1 MNQEEILKLLDE
13 KKIEYTLVHHKAVF
27 TIDEMNEVDVPNKD
41 RIAKN
46 LFLRDDKK
54 RSYYL
59 VSIEETKR
67 ADLKAL
73 RTLLSSRPLS
83 FASEDDLV
91 YILSLKKGEVTPFGL
106 LNDKE
111 HKAVFIIDSYFEG
124 GIIGIHPNDNTA
136 TVFLKASDLLS
147 VLENSGVKTEIADL
161 RSFSSR

>member
-13 KKIEYTLVHHKAVF
+13 KKIEYTLVHHKPVF

-73 RTLLSSRPLS
+73 RMLLSSRPLS

-91 YILSLKKGEVTPFGL
+91 SILSLKKGEITPFGL

-111 HKAVFIIDSYFEG
+111 HKAVFILDSYFEG

-136 TVFLKASDLLS
+136 TVFLKTADLISILS
-147 VLENSGVKTEIADL
+147 GIGTEI
-161 RSFSSR
+161 RIISI

>member
-73 RTLLSSRPLS
+73 RTLLSSRPHS

-111 HKAVFIIDSYFEG
+111 HKAVFILDSYFEG

>member
-111 HKAVFIIDSYFEG
+111 HKAVFILDSYFEG
-124 GIIGIHPNDNTA
+124 EIIGIHPNDNTA
-136 TVFLKASDLLS
+136 TVFLKTADLISILS
-147 VLENSGVKTEIADL
+147 GIGTEI
-161 RSFSSR
+161 RIISI

>member
-1 MNQEEILKLLDE
+1 MLTRDDILAILD
-13 KKIEYTLVHHKAVF
+13 KKGIEYREFFHSAVY
-27 TIDEMNEVDVPNKD
+27 TIEEAEHLSIPGFDILRVP
-41 RIAKN
+41 KN

-111 HKAVFIIDSYFEG
+111 HKAVFILDSYFEG

-136 TVFLKASDLLS
+136 TVFLKTADLISILS
-147 VLENSGVKTEIADL
+147 GIGTEI
-161 RSFSSR
+161 RIISI

>member
-13 KKIEYTLVHHKAVF
+13 KKIEYTLVHHKPVF

-73 RTLLSSRPLS
+73 RMLLSSRPLS

-91 YILSLKKGEVTPFGL
+91 SILSLKKGEVTPFGL

-111 HKAVFIIDSYFEG
+111 HKAVFILDSYFEG

-136 TVFLKASDLLS
+136 TVFIKTADLISILS
-147 VLENSGVKTEIADL
+147 GIGTEI
-161 RSFSSR
+161 RIISI

>member
-111 HKAVFIIDSYFEG
+111 HKAVFILDSYFEG

-136 TVFLKASDLLS
+136 TVFLKTADLISILSDM
-147 VLENSGVKTEIADL
+147 GTEI
-161 RSFSSR
+161 RIIFI

>member
-46 LFLRDDKK
+46 LFLREDKK
-54 RSYYL
+54 HSYYL

-91 YILSLKKGEVTPFGL
+91 SILSLKKGEVTPFGL

-111 HKAVFIIDSYFEG
+111 HKAVFILDSYFED

>member
-73 RTLLSSRPLS
+73 RMLLSSRPLS

-91 YILSLKKGEVTPFGL
+91 SILSLKKGEVTPFGL

-111 HKAVFIIDSYFEG
+111 HKAVFILDSYFEG
-124 GIIGIHPNDNTA
+124 GIIGIHPNDNTM

>member
-111 HKAVFIIDSYFEG
+111 HKAVFILDSYFEG

-136 TVFLKASDLLS
+136 TVFLK
-147 VLENSGVKTEIADL
+147 TADL
-161 RSFSSR
+161 ISILAGIGTKIRIISI

>member
-1 MNQEEILKLLDE
+1 MIGRNEITELLE
-13 KKIEYTLVHHKAVF
+13 KRGCKFSIAGHKAVF
-27 TIDEMNEVDVPNKD
+27 TIGEMLDAGVPHPE

-54 RSYYL
+54 RAYYL
-59 VSIEETKR
+59 VTLENSRT

-83 FASEDDLV
+83 FASESDLEA
-91 YILSLKKGEVTPFGL
+91 ILGLGKGEVTPFGL

-111 HKAVFIIDSYFEG
+111 HRTVFVLDSFFSE

-136 TVFLKASDLLS
+136 TVFLKTSDLLS
-147 VLENSGVKTEIADL
+147 ILSENGTECRTL
-161 RSFSSR
+161 QL

>member
-111 HKAVFIIDSYFEG
+111 HKAVFILDSYFEG
-124 GIIGIHPNDNTA
+124 GIIGIHPNVNTA
-136 TVFLKASDLLS
+136 TVFLKTADLISILS
-147 VLENSGVKTEIADL
+147 GIGTEI
-161 RSFSSR
+161 RMISI

>member
-27 TIDEMNEVDVPNKD
+27 TIDEMNEVDIPNKD

-111 HKAVFIIDSYFEG
+111 HKAVFILDSYFEG

>member
-27 TIDEMNEVDVPNKD
+27 TIDEMNEIDVPNKD

-111 HKAVFIIDSYFEG
+111 HKAVFILDSYFEG

-136 TVFLKASDLLS
+136 TVFLKTADLISILS
-147 VLENSGVKTEIADL
+147 GIGTEI
-161 RSFSSR
+161 RMISI

>member
-73 RTLLSSRPLS
+73 RMLLSSRPLS

-91 YILSLKKGEVTPFGL
+91 SILSLKKGEVTPFGL

-111 HKAVFIIDSYFEG
+111 HKAVFILDSYFEG

-136 TVFLKASDLLS
+136 TVFLKTADLISILS
-147 VLENSGVKTEIADL
+147 GMGTEI
-161 RSFSSR
+161 RIISI

>member
-73 RTLLSSRPLS
+73 RMLLSSRPLS

-91 YILSLKKGEVTPFGL
+91 SILSRKKGEVTPFGL

-111 HKAVFIIDSYFEG
+111 HKAVFILDSYFEG

-136 TVFLKASDLLS
+136 TVFLKTADLISILS
-147 VLENSGVKTEIADL
+147 GIGTEI
-161 RSFSSR
+161 RIISI

>member
-13 KKIEYTLVHHKAVF
+13 KKIEYTLVHHKPVF

-111 HKAVFIIDSYFEG
+111 HKAVFILDSYFEG

>member
-73 RTLLSSRPLS
+73 RMLLSSRPLS

-91 YILSLKKGEVTPFGL
+91 SILSRKKGEVTPFGL

-111 HKAVFIIDSYFEG
+111 HKAVFILDSYFES

-136 TVFLKASDLLS
+136 TVFLKTADLISILS
-147 VLENSGVKTEIADL
+147 GIGTEI
-161 RSFSSR
+161 RIISI

>member
-73 RTLLSSRPLS
+73 RMLLSSRPLS

-111 HKAVFIIDSYFEG
+111 HKAVFILDSYFEG

-136 TVFLKASDLLS
+136 TVFLK
-147 VLENSGVKTEIADL
+147 TADL
-161 RSFSSR
+161 ISILSGMGTDIRIISI

>member
-13 KKIEYTLVHHKAVF
+13 KKIEYTLVHHKPVF
-27 TIDEMNEVDVPNKD
+27 TIDEMNKVDVPNKD

-73 RTLLSSRPLS
+73 RMLLSSRPLS

-91 YILSLKKGEVTPFGL
+91 SILSLKKGEVTPFGL

-111 HKAVFIIDSYFEG
+111 HKAVFILDSYFEG

-136 TVFLKASDLLS
+136 TVFLKTADLISILS
-147 VLENSGVKTEIADL
+147 GIGTEI
-161 RSFSSR
+161 RIISI

>member
-13 KKIEYTLVHHKAVF
+13 KKIEYTLVHHKPVF

-73 RTLLSSRPLS
+73 RMLLSSRPLS

-91 YILSLKKGEVTPFGL
+91 SILSLKKGEVTPFGL

-111 HKAVFIIDSYFEG
+111 HKAVFILDSYFEG